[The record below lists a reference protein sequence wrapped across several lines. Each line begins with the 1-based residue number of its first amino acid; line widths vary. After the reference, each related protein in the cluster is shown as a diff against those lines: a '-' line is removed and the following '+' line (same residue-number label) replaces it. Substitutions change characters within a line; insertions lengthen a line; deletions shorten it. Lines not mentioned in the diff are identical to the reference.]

1 MTIAPVAD
9 VDFYARVDA
18 GEAEGA
24 LSHSVRRSPASPAQ
38 RPTLTVILA
47 GNADLNV
54 KADLDRFV
62 AAVHSEAQRSR
73 AKEVLV
79 DLKEL
84 EFMNSSC
91 LKSFVWWI
99 TRVQELATPYQYKI
113 TFVSSPSMYWQ
124 RRSLSALAGLASD
137 LVSISA

>member
-18 GEAEGA
+18 GDEGS
-24 LSHSVRRSPASPAQ
+24 LSHALRRNQVHGAE

-62 AAVHSEAQRSR
+62 GAVHAEAQRTR
-73 AKEVLV
+73 AKEVMV

-99 TRVQELATPYQYKI
+99 TRVQELATPYQYRI
-113 TFVSSPSMYWQ
+113 VFVSSPSMYWQ